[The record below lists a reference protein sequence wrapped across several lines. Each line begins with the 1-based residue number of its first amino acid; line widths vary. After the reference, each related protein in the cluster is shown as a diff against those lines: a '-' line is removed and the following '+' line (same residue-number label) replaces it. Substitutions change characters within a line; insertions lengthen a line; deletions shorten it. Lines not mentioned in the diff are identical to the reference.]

1 MMLNKPKIAVV
12 IPAINEE
19 TTIHQVIKSILDRGL
34 SPIVVDDGSTD
45 KTAKIAKEAG
55 ALVISHDIN
64 KGYESALSTGVHA
77 AAEKKYDLVATF
89 DADGQLDPNDIIKFA
104 LVLDSKKCDLVIGIR
119 NYRNRYSEYLLSMLG
134 RIRFG
139 IKDPLCGLKL
149 YRLKSAI
156 QCFPFD
162 SCKLVGMELAFK
174 MIERGS
180 SFYELPIKVV
190 RRDGESRYGSSFRGE
205 VRILNS
211 FFRAINKFGL
221 IKPTK

>member
-139 IKDPLCGLKL
+139 IKKIIFANNVFPSNGCKVSSPRNPNTPLFLTL
-149 YRLKSAI
+149 
-156 QCFPFD
+156 
-162 SCKLVGMELAFK
+162 
-174 MIERGS
+174 
-180 SFYELPIKVV
+180 
-190 RRDGESRYGSSFRGE
+190 
-205 VRILNS
+205 
-211 FFRAINKFGL
+211 
-221 IKPTK
+221 